1 MMLSHLKTDTKT
13 FSIPEKDNPVEPF
26 LIRYLSSENYVKRMI
41 TEVNPSW
48 ILNRSNKI
56 IFEIV
61 INYYKSSGK
70 LPDKEIVVDEIKK
83 NNHKIETTINIYNS
97 IDNWKNEI
105 HDTQY
110 LKSKKS
116 VEDYYNR
123 EYMTLAMSHA
133 LESLKNQETN
143 NAIEFLEEKLDDLRI
158 KFSNNTVIDYDIA
171 EFAPTALE
179 RYSTSFTE
187 EEVIPSGITNL
198 DEKMGGGFRKPNLVA
213 LGSGTQGG
221 KSIVCMN
228 FAYFSYQSNL
238 NVAYITLEMSEEELL
253 SRLHSRISSI
263 PATEILM
270 RELDDVKTTKLRK
283 SILLD
288 ATTPETKSFG
298 LKLIKEFDGK
308 LKEFSKEELEKQ
320 YFQNPN
326 IERRRNT
333 FYPIDIPSG
342 CTIEEVKS
350 RVSKLKE
357 QRGCDVLVIDYPGIM
372 SEIINGEQSW
382 HSYSNLFAELKAL
395 ARALDVVVLA
405 PVQSQ
410 EDGSYKYSTAI
421 RDHIDIGINWKR
433 TTEDIVKKRLRF
445 WFTKLRHSKIEIAE
459 ELKELIADFTNTVD
473 KDGSDIDYSMQN
485 PIFASLDTDIMKL
498 DNYFELKS
506 KSQIN
511 SILNV

>member
-1 MMLSHLKTDTKT
+1 LLTQLKTDNRK

-26 LIRYLSSENYVKRMI
+26 LIRYLISENYVKRMA
-41 TEVNPSW
+41 TEINPSW

-61 INYYKSSGK
+61 VDYYKSSGK
-70 LPDKEIVVDEIKK
+70 LPDKEIVIDEIKK
-83 NNHKIETTINIYNS
+83 KNHKVNTTINIYNS
-97 IDNWKNEI
+97 LDNWKNEI

-110 LKSKKS
+110 LKSKQS
-116 VEDYYNR
+116 VEEFYNR
-123 EYMTLAMSHA
+123 EYVTQVMSHA
-133 LESLKNQETN
+133 LESLKNQETSG
-143 NAIEFLEEKLDDLRI
+143 AIHFLEEKLDDLRI

-198 DEKMGGGFRKPNLVA
+198 DEKMGGGFRKPNLIA

-221 KSIVCMN
+221 KSIVSMN
-228 FAYFSYQSNL
+228 FGYNSYRLNL

-253 SRLHSRISSI
+253 ARLHSRISAI
-263 PATEILM
+263 PATKILM
-270 RELDDVKTTKLRK
+270 RELDDLETLKLRK

-288 ATTPETKSFG
+288 SVTSRTRANAIKIFQEFG
-298 LKLIKEFDGK
+298 NKLI
-308 LKEFSKEELEKQ
+308 EFSKDEIEKKF
-320 YFQNPN
+320 FQNNN
-326 IERRRNT
+326 IERRKNT

-342 CTIEEVKS
+342 CTIEEIKS

-395 ARALDVVVLA
+395 ARALDVVILA

-410 EDGSYKYSTAI
+410 EDGSYKYSSAI

-433 TTEDIVKKRLRF
+433 TTEDLVKKRLRF
-445 WFTKLRHSKIEIAE
+445 WFTKMRHSKVEIAE
-459 ELKELIADFTNTVD
+459 ELKELIADFGKNGESD
-473 KDGSDIDYSMQN
+473 SSDIDYSMQN

-498 DNYFELKS
+498 DNYFDPK
-506 KSQIN
+506 KRGQIN
-511 SILNV
+511 PILDV